1 MKNHIYW
8 LGVNIT
14 LAKNEQK
21 TTKKMKKADLKVLAT
36 RIIVGILAVVMVGGT
51 LLMAIPMF

>member
-1 MKNHIYW
+1 M
-8 LGVNIT
+8 NIT

>member
-1 MKNHIYW
+1 M
-8 LGVNIT
+8 NIT
-14 LAKNEQK
+14 LAKTQK
-21 TTKKMKKADLKVLAT
+21 TEKKLKKADMKVIAT